1 MLVDCCRD
9 VVQWGV
15 IPANVGIVTWIYPI
29 KFTSV
34 YSLVT
39 TRYAAYFDSL
49 TQYSDKEMALC
60 YINVDKCRINR
71 GNETTERI
79 YVIAIGQAQQWGIKA
94 ASTYTW
100 TYPLPLDVVY
110 YADMMGYREDSA
122 GNEYGWIR
130 SISLIAF
137 ETYIID
143 ESAICFCV
151 GIAQQWGHKDNST
164 SIVTFNLSF
173 PTTCFIALVET
184 LNDGT
189 VNSHLRVSGATNVGF
204 STWDSATNR
213 PYSVQNYWL
222 ALGI

>member
-1 MLVDCCRD
+1 
-9 VVQWGV
+9 
-15 IPANVGIVTWIYPI
+15 
-29 KFTSV
+29 
-34 YSLVT
+34 
-39 TRYAAYFDSL
+39 
-49 TQYSDKEMALC
+49 
-60 YINVDKCRINR
+60 
-71 GNETTERI
+71 
-79 YVIAIGQAQQWGIKA
+79 
-94 ASTYTW
+94 
-100 TYPLPLDVVY
+100 
-110 YADMMGYREDSA
+110 MMGYREDSA

-151 GIAQQWGHKDNST
+151 GIAQQWGCNAKGNREVVFPIGFSNITYSFAYSLNYGSGAIAWDEVLPSAQADITSATYRTENKQKVGPRVGNWIVIGFQQWGHKDNST

-189 VNSHLRVSGATNVGF
+189 VNCHLRVSGATNVGF

-213 PYSVQNYWL
+213 PYSIQNYWL